1 MSSKTIKINPDFF
14 SLSGNKNKTKKNI
27 TRNKRE
33 SKKKE
38 LKLLK
43 PNKAKKRLLEKIK
56 EHQQA
61 KKKEL
66 DNNASNNNQEN
77 QSKENK
83 KNSSNDNDFKSELS
97 NSINYLDNVIKK
109 HREKPK
115 NKQKQRTNKQ
125 KQNTDK
131 KQINNPSLPINNQ
144 VNNPNDIPVNNQS
157 ISKDKLQ
164 TNTHTHA
171 HTIKKYEIKEDPPYG
186 ILKGGKK
193 PTYNQYH
200 TLKSHTQISK
210 PDKQTPKIFIED
222 FQDNKQ
228 EIERRDKLNKIK
240 QQIKEEKKPKKSFI
254 KMKRFKIKKTT
265 RTYKLGKNNEKRC
278 VSVLIKNNITKKK
291 VNSDIDV
298 LRKTPIQQVKKYLRD
313 KNLIKYTSKTPEYV
327 LRSIYINA
335 MLCGDIENINKSN
348 LIYNYLHNN
357 ENETT

>member
-33 SKKKE
+33 SKKNE

-61 KKKEL
+61 KKKAL
-66 DNNASNNNQEN
+66 DNNNNQGKETNEN
-77 QSKENK
+77 G
-83 KNSSNDNDFKSELS
+83 SNEDDFKSELS

-144 VNNPNDIPVNNQS
+144 VNNPNDIPVNNQ
-157 ISKDKLQ
+157 IVSKDNLQ
-164 TNTHTHA
+164 TNTHT

-193 PTYNQYH
+193 PTYTQYH

-210 PDKQTPKIFIED
+210 PNKQTPRIFIED

-291 VNSDIDV
+291 VNNDIDV

-313 KNLIKYTSKTPEYV
+313 KNLIRYSSKTPEYV

-335 MLCGDIENINKSN
+335 MLCGYIENINKSN

>member
-14 SLSGNKNKTKKNI
+14 TLSGNKNKTKKNI

-66 DNNASNNNQEN
+66 DNNANNNQEN
-77 QSKENK
+77 QSKESK
-83 KNSSNDNDFKSELS
+83 ENSSNNNDFKSELS

-115 NKQKQRTNKQ
+115 NKQKQRTKHKQ
-125 KQNTDK
+125 STDK
-131 KQINNPSLPINNQ
+131 KQTNNPSLPINNQ
-144 VNNPNDIPVNNQS
+144 S
-157 ISKDKLQ
+157 ISKDNLQ
-164 TNTHTHA
+164 TNTHT
-171 HTIKKYEIKEDPPYG
+171 HTIKKYEIKDDPPYG

-193 PTYNQYH
+193 PTYTQYH

-210 PDKQTPKIFIED
+210 PNKQTPKIFIED

-357 ENETT
+357 ENETA